1 MMTSIPFTDPRWTTL
16 NKATHAPKISGDG
29 TEISFPTERETD
41 WWRTPSVDSSS
52 GLVYGFEHAFG
63 EEGFE
68 ISVDVNVKP
77 EVQIWTGAVVTS
89 PYSDWNIQPC
99 PPITSRFTITLKG
112 HLLKV
117 FLNDTPMREVNVFGD
132 GKATSAFIGVLGC
145 SPKSEGA
152 LVTFKNF
159 TVKKGTRD

>member
-77 EVQIWTGAVVTS
+77 EVQ
-89 PYSDWNIQPC
+89 PC